1 MTVLLIFNHAPY
13 DGTDVTWNALR
24 LAKTLGAS
32 GNEVRI
38 FLMNDSVD
46 LARESCMAPEG
57 YDQDLK
63 GMLKELIE
71 LGAKVEVCGTCMA
84 RCGIH
89 KNEPYYPGA
98 NKSTM
103 AKLAEWVVS
112 SDKVLTF

>member
-1 MTVLLIFNHAPY
+1 MSILFIFNRQPY
-13 DGTDVTWNALR
+13 DTTDVTWNALR
-24 LAKTLGAS
+24 LAQTLVDNG
-32 GNEVRI
+32 ETVRI

-46 LARESCMAPEG
+46 LARESCVPPPG

-63 GMLKELIE
+63 AMLKHLIDSKVE
-71 LGAKVEVCGTCMA
+71 VEVCGTCMA

-89 KNEPYYPGA
+89 KNEPYYDGA